1 MINLEKGQKVALP
14 STASKFKIGLGWN
27 PNTAVG
33 GEFDI
38 DVSAFMLNKD
48 NKLVS
53 DNHFVYYNNLKS
65 PNEALVHLGDNRT
78 GVGEGDDETLTLDT
92 SNLEANVESIVFV
105 TTIHNAVENRQ
116 NFGQISGSY
125 IRVCDENTN
134 EELVR
139 FDLNE
144 DFSIETAVVF
154 GRIYRKDGNW
164 RFEATGTGMRGGL
177 QDYLT
182 QYN

>member
-1 MINLEKGQKVALP
+1 MINLEKGQKVALSP
-14 STASKFKIGLGWN
+14 TVSKFKIGLGWN

-48 NKLVS
+48 GKMLS
-53 DNHFVYYNNLKS
+53 DSHFIYYNNLKS
-65 PNEALVHLGDNRT
+65 PTEALVHCGDNRT

-92 SNLEANVESIVFV
+92 TNLEADVESIVFV
-105 TTIHNAVENRQ
+105 TTIHKADENRQ

-125 IRVCDENTN
+125 IRICDEITG
-134 EELVR
+134 EQMMKFEL
-139 FDLNE
+139 DE

-154 GRIYRKDGNW
+154 GRIYRKDGNF

-177 QDYLT
+177 QDYLN